1 MANAL
6 MMRYAASRGANDNRP
21 YRMADGD
28 GKYQERGIG
37 TDEHGYRL
45 PFREPRPEFGETEA
59 RYRDED
65 DRYKK
70 PGETEARYRGEDG
83 RYKSGRRTSEMND
96 REKKWEFK
104 VTPQDEYRG
113 PMDEY
118 SEYMPPEPGPYGRRI
133 GYGEMDGDRQMTIG
147 FGENRRMHYEEEM
160 PSDHKYEMGRSR
172 SHEDPLPMDEHTA
185 KEWVKEMKNR
195 DEKFPHGERWPA
207 ELLKPYAQRY
217 GIPTSG
223 PEFWEFYAIVHAMY
237 SDFYPVGK
245 KYGAKDGSP
254 EFYVCLAKYWL
265 DDEDAV
271 EDKAAAYYDFVVK
284 HKNMIGKG

>member
-6 MMRYAASRGANDNRP
+6 MMRYAASRGTNDNRP
-21 YRMADGD
+21 SRMADGD

-37 TDEHGYRL
+37 QDEHGHRL

-59 RYRDED
+59 RYR
-65 DRYKK
+65 
-70 PGETEARYRGEDG
+70 GEDG
-83 RYKSGRRTSEMND
+83 RYKSGRRMSEMND
-96 REKKWEFK
+96 REKKWEFT

-113 PMDEY
+113 RMESNP
-118 SEYMPPEPGPYGRRI
+118 SYMPPEPGPYSR
-133 GYGEMDGDRQMTIG
+133 EMNYDRYMEDDDRQMTIG
-147 FGENRRMHYEEEM
+147 FGEPRRMHNDEGGHEQ
-160 PSDHKYEMGRSR
+160 KREMGKTRSY
-172 SHEDPLPMDEHTA
+172 EDPLPMDEHTA
-185 KEWVKEMKNR
+185 KKWVKEMKNR

-217 GIPTSG
+217 GIPTRG

-271 EDKAAAYYDFVVK
+271 EDKASVYYDCVVK
-284 HKNMIGKG
+284 HEK

>member
-6 MMRYAASRGANDNRP
+6 MMRYAASRGRDNR
-21 YRMADGD
+21 MAAED

-37 TDEHGYRL
+37 RDEQGYAL
-45 PFREPRPEFGETEA
+45 PYREPRPEFGETES
-59 RYRDED
+59 RYRSES
-65 DRYKK
+65 
-70 PGETEARYRGEDG
+70 ESRYRGEDG
-83 RYKSGRRTSEMND
+83 RYKSGRRRNEMND
-96 REKKWEFK
+96 REKKWEFT

-113 PMDEY
+113 RMD
-118 SEYMPPEPGPYGRRI
+118 SRPGYMPPEEVPYGRRMRSD
-133 GYGEMDGDRQMTIG
+133 YGRESEDRQQAIG
-147 FGENRRMHYEEEM
+147 FGENRRMHDEEEPM
-160 PSDHKYEMGRSR
+160 ESEPSHEMGRSR

-185 KEWVKEMKNR
+185 KEWVKGMKNR

-217 GIPTSG
+217 GIPTNG

-271 EDKAAAYYDFVVK
+271 DDKAAMYYDCIVK
-284 HKNMIGKG
+284 HE

>member
-6 MMRYAASRGANDNRP
+6 MMRYAASRGNRNG
-21 YRMADGD
+21 YNNRMAKED

-37 TDEHGYRL
+37 NDEHGYPL
-45 PFREPRPEFGETEA
+45 PYREPRPEFGETES
-59 RYRDED
+59 
-65 DRYKK
+65 
-70 PGETEARYRGEDG
+70 RYRGEDG
-83 RYKSGRRTSEMND
+83 RYKSGRRNEMNE

-104 VTPQDEYRG
+104 VTPQDEYRES
-113 PMDEY
+113 MEDD
-118 SEYMPPEPGPYGRRI
+118 SDYMPPEPGPYGRRM
-133 GYGEMDGDRQMTIG
+133 EGDRQMTIG
-147 FGENRRMHYEEEM
+147 FGESRRMHEGDMEHE
-160 PSDHKYEMGRSR
+160 HHHEMGRSR
-172 SHEDPLPMDEHTA
+172 SHEDPLPLDEHTA
-185 KEWVKEMKNR
+185 KEWVREMKNR

-223 PEFWEFYAIVHAMY
+223 PEFWEFYAITHAMY

-254 EFYVCLAKYWL
+254 EFYACMAKYWL

-271 EDKAAAYYDFVVK
+271 EDKAAVYYDCVVK
-284 HKNMIGKG
+284 HKT